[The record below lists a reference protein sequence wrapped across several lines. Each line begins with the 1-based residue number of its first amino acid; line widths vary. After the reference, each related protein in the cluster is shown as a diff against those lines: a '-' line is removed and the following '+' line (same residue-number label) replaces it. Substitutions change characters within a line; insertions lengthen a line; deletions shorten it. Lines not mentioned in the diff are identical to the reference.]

1 MRNSLESIFTRG
13 ISIVS
18 KFLLVGLLAKLLNLE
33 DYGSFQLIS
42 YFIMISTTI
51 FGLEYYNISNRDIV
65 KTKEK
70 SEIYTK
76 HLQFFYSLSPILF
89 IIQVLVFLGLFPKE
103 LITIRTIIFIVI
115 IGICDYFAQ
124 EVYRYLM
131 INKQYR
137 KGNIQLIYKSVFFI
151 IIIAIYLTFFKKLD
165 FDRLLILLL
174 ISYLLLFIFAYNSFS
189 IYLHHFSISEFKFL
203 SFKKLKNI
211 LSVLSPFLL
220 LILFIKGIEFTDKF
234 LIGKIL
240 GLEEAGIYSFLFS
253 MASVMG
259 VFVMSGFYIIYLPQ
273 LLNNFKNNMLE
284 FKSDFRKFSILTIG
298 SSIVLAF
305 LIVVGSPIV
314 FDLVGKPILLDNLEL
329 LYLLLGGFVLYNAA
343 LIPHLFLYV
352 CLDEK
357 IISLIM
363 GIALLINLSLN
374 FFLIPKFGVNGA
386 GYSFLI
392 TYAIIFSFKSTRAI
406 VIWRKLVV

>member
-1 MRNSLESIFTRG
+1 
-13 ISIVS
+13 
-18 KFLLVGLLAKLLNLE
+18 
-33 DYGSFQLIS
+33 
-42 YFIMISTTI
+42 MISTTI